1 MSKYTIVESTM
12 RSFNGYSFE
21 LSEFSVK
28 AVFDALNLKQRAYN
42 YYRKDD
48 IIIIITTHYTIK
60 IKEEK

>member
-1 MSKYTIVESTM
+1 MNKYIVFESTLHCL
-12 RSFNGYSFE
+12 NGYSFE
-21 LSEFSVK
+21 LAEFSVE